1 MGNEI
6 VLEKK
11 NGWSDKEYYCDITR
25 LLDHCS
31 GLIKCPKHFKNYI
44 YDTRDLWDKK
54 TLVIRI
60 PGRTTGSIEID
71 DKSIIKNISIDDV
84 LIGKSN
90 WYKENTNEELKKF
103 IGMKVVFPEN

>member
-1 MGNEI
+1 M
-6 VLEKK
+6 
-11 NGWSDKEYYCDITR
+11 
-25 LLDHCS
+25 
-31 GLIKCPKHFKNYI
+31 
-44 YDTRDLWDKK
+44 
-54 TLVIRI
+54 VIRI